1 MTYKKRRQN
10 KIIKNILYILKWI
23 LLLPC
28 ILVDYLICSIIRL
41 KRRRC
46 PHNKQAMFI
55 GIGILVLS
63 CAMVYYMSGNVFFG
77 MHKENSVPSVSAHE
91 DSHNDKPM
99 DMKKKEY
106 GIQIGVDK
114 PYNLFMHDMATQ
126 HKELTSSTFTD
137 SPTDALNQ
145 EVKTN
150 DMTVKENQSIDD
162 NFFQKTLF
170 IGNSRTKGL
179 YLASAPK
186 GATFYAHEGLLVNNA
201 LTKTFIKQKDNQLKI
216 SIPEALSKQSFDKVY
231 LMFGTNELG
240 WVSLDTFINYYQDI
254 IDTVQQHNEDA
265 TIYVQAI
272 LPVSEKKSESTT
284 IYTNDNIVRFNE
296 KIMTMCKEENIH
308 YLDTWASVAND
319 KGVLPD
325 EASTDGI
332 HLNKTYTEIWLD
344 YIRRHTIQETSI
356 KMKDRMKHGI

>member
-10 KIIKNILYILKWI
+10 KIIRNILYILKWV

-41 KRRRC
+41 RRRRC
-46 PHNKQAMFI
+46 PYNKQAMLI

-63 CAMVYYMSGNVFFG
+63 CAMVYYMSGNIFFG
-77 MHKENSVPSVSAHE
+77 MDKENSVPSVSAHE
-91 DSHNDKPM
+91 DSHNDKLM
-99 DMKKKEY
+99 DMKKKEDD
-106 GIQIGVDK
+106 IQMK
-114 PYNLFMHDMATQ
+114 ALSNTPYKLFMHGMVTQ
-126 HKELTSSTFTD
+126 LISGTLID

-145 EVKTN
+145 DVKTD
-150 DMTVKENQSIDD
+150 DMTVKENQSIDG
-162 NFFQKTLF
+162 NFFRNTLF

-201 LTKTFIKQKDNQLKI
+201 LTKTFIKQKDNQSKI

-240 WVSLDTFINYYQDI
+240 WISLDTFINYYQSI
-254 IDTVQQHNEDA
+254 IDTVLQHNEDA

-284 IYTNDNIVRFNE
+284 IYTNENIVRFNE

-344 YIRRHTIQETSI
+344 YIRKHTIQETSI
-356 KMKDRMKHGI
+356 KMKDRMKYGF